1 MADKPLTGPNDDQ
14 VPPSFAPGS
23 GNITIP
29 DAVEETRNIEQDI
42 DDRNEE
48 KAEKRSSWFSS
59 VLEFVTILVIALV
72 ISVLIKT
79 FLLQTY
85 YVPSGSMET
94 TLQVDDRIAVNRM
107 ARDVDEIGRGDIVVF
122 VDPGGWLP
130 DRPDRRT
137 ALQRGA
143 SEVLQAVGLLPRDTG
158 HHLVKRVIGVG
169 GDTVECCTA
178 DGQLSI
184 NGVPLDEEYVIE
196 GAAPSEQPFSVTVP
210 EGHLWVMG
218 DNRPN
223 SSDSRF
229 HNTEGNGFVPIE
241 NVEGRAWAI
250 FFPFDHFGKL
260 DKTHAFDA
268 VAGEASGAAGAESDA
283 AGSDSDAASSA
294 SGTAGTQSSSA
305 SGTESGAGD

>member
-1 MADKPLTGPNDDQ
+1 MAENPPTGATGDR

-23 GNITIP
+23 GNISIP
-29 DAVEETRNIEQDI
+29 DAVEETRNIDQEI
-42 DDRNEE
+42 DDESEE
-48 KAEKRSSWFSS
+48 KFEKHSSWLSS
-59 VLEFVTILVIALV
+59 VIEFATILIVALV

-79 FLLQTY
+79 FLLQAY

-94 TLQVDDRIAVNRM
+94 TLQVNDRIAVNRM
-107 ARDVDEIGRGDIVVF
+107 ARDADEIGRGDIVVF

-130 DRPDRRT
+130 ERPDRRN
-137 ALQRGA
+137 AFERGA

-169 GDTVECCTA
+169 GDHVECCT
-178 DGQLSI
+178 DTGQLSV
-184 NGVPLDEEYVIE
+184 NGVPIDEEYVID
-196 GAAPSEQPFSVTVP
+196 GAAPSLQEFSVTVP
-210 EGHLWVMG
+210 DDHLWVMG

-229 HNTEGNGFVPIE
+229 HNTAGNGFVPIG

-250 FFPFDHFGKL
+250 FFPFDHFGNL

-268 VAGEASGAAGAESDA
+268 VP
-283 AGSDSDAASSA
+283 
-294 SGTAGTQSSSA
+294 
-305 SGTESGAGD
+305 GAGPEG